1 MNKVPF
7 VTKEQVEE
15 MARTYPTPF
24 HLYDERGSGKCK
36 SVKRGFFMESGIQRI
51 FCGESDA
58 ESVFDADSSGIWMR
72 L

>member
-24 HLYDERGSGKCK
+24 HLYDERGIREN
-36 SVKRGFFMESGIQRI
+36 VRGFFMESGIQRI